1 MKEHVM
7 RYSSVTA
14 VALVL
19 LIAVSA
25 HAQQMDP
32 HKLKDQLTGDSKGS
46 AVSNPQC
53 KLFTQAEIAVYV
65 GVPVGPGE
73 NAAGGAGCIWY
84 DAGDEVSVT
93 VTVVSPNYFP
103 EPKLV
108 KGFKRLPDVGDKGWV
123 APDDGWSAGAL
134 VQDVAIVVGISGK
147 TSTEASVVKLLQAV
161 IKRRT
166 K

>member
-1 MKEHVM
+1 M
-7 RYSSVTA
+7 RYSHA
-14 VALVL
+14 AAIALTM

-25 HAQQMDP
+25 QAQQTDP
-32 HKLKDQLTGDSKGS
+32 HKLKDVLTGDSKGS
-46 AVSNPQC
+46 AASNPQC
-53 KLFTQAEIAVYV
+53 KLFTPAEVATYV

-73 NAAGGAGCIWY
+73 NAAGGSGCLWY
-84 DAGDEVSVT
+84 DANDEASVT
-93 VTVVSPNYFP
+93 VTVVPPNYFP

-108 KGFKRLPDVGDKGWV
+108 KGFKRLPDVGSRGWV

-147 TSTEASVVKLLQAV
+147 TATEPSAVRLLQET

>member
-1 MKEHVM
+1 M
-7 RYSSVTA
+7 RYSRAIA

-25 HAQQMDP
+25 HAQQTDP
-32 HKLKDQLTGDSKGS
+32 HKLKDHLTGDSKGS
-46 AVSNPQC
+46 AASNPQC

-73 NAAGGAGCIWY
+73 NAAGGAGCSWHDTDY
-84 DAGDEVSVT
+84 EASAT
-93 VTVVSPNYFP
+93 VTVVPPNYFP

-147 TSTEASVVKLLQAV
+147 TSTEASVVKLLQEV

>member
-1 MKEHVM
+1 M
-7 RYSSVTA
+7 RYSRAIA

-25 HAQQMDP
+25 HAQQTDP
-32 HKLKDQLTGDSKGS
+32 RKLKDQLTGDAKGL
-46 AVSNPQC
+46 AASNPQC
-53 KLFTQAEIAVYV
+53 KLFTQAEISVYV

-73 NAAGGAGCIWY
+73 NAAGGAGCSWHDSDY
-84 DAGDEVSVT
+84 EASAT
-93 VTVVSPNYFP
+93 VTVVPPNYFP

-147 TSTEASVVKLLQAV
+147 TSTEASVVKLLQEV

>member
-1 MKEHVM
+1 M
-7 RYSSVTA
+7 RYSRATA

-32 HKLKDQLTGDSKGS
+32 HKLKDQLTGDAKGS
-46 AVSNPQC
+46 AASNPQC

-65 GVPVGPGE
+65 GAPVGPGE
-73 NAAGGAGCIWY
+73 NAAGGAGCNWHDTDY
-84 DAGDEVSVT
+84 EASAT
-93 VTVVSPNYFP
+93 VTVVPPNYFP

-108 KGFKRLPDVGDKGWV
+108 KGFKRLPDVGNMGWV

-147 TSTEASVVKLLQAV
+147 TSTEASVVKLLQEV